1 MYGSQHHTTQDPSFS
16 LIYFLSSVMFQL
28 NFTKAKGKGD
38 LLHASTFR
46 KNDKGELSIRKLKV
60 TSPKR
65 NPSSLC
71 YAVCLINFTR
81 Y

>member
-46 KNDKGELSIRKLKV
+46 KNDKGELSFGFCEVESDKPQTQPI
-60 TSPKR
+60 
-65 NPSSLC
+65 
-71 YAVCLINFTR
+71 
-81 Y
+81 